1 MRGLVSRVRRGSP
14 GARPCGHARRSFPS
28 AARSRGRDQPLLK
41 IRRRPQSGVESSHS
55 LWLRAVT
62 LRDAVYRPLIAYTN
76 SRSQDSTFSWSALF
90 LGSAR
95 RDGRRRRPHGGNR
108 GSGTCGEHAGT
119 ATSGHPIRVGPSRGR
134 TAGREASRPG
144 RLGHLRPHQGEPDGG
159 SPRLRG
165 AGASGSRGSVV
176 DAGSVRTS
184 GVRAASSAGRRRGC

>member
-1 MRGLVSRVRRGSP
+1 
-14 GARPCGHARRSFPS
+14 SFPS

-108 GSGTCGEHAGT
+108 GSGPAGVT
-119 ATSGHPIRVGPSRGR
+119 PGRPHPDTRSGVARPEDGPPG
-134 TAGREASRPG
+134 GGRPG
-144 RLGHLRPHQGEPDGG
+144 PAGQAYPGVT
-159 SPRLRG
+159 G
-165 AGASGSRGSVV
+165 AG
-176 DAGSVRTS
+176 
-184 GVRAASSAGRRRGC
+184 